1 MQNMKIIQREQKQQQ
16 QKSCPHSKR
25 QLEKERKKEKEE
37 QWDGEK
43 NEPKTEN
50 VKQYGKN
57 RQVKNSIMAINKN
70 GLKTKSPVLNLKQNT
85 TTHCL

>member
-1 MQNMKIIQREQKQQQ
+1 M
-16 QKSCPHSKR
+16 
-25 QLEKERKKEKEE
+25 ERKS
-37 QWDGEK
+37 
-43 NEPKTEN
+43 EPKTEN

-70 GLKTKSPVLNLKQNT
+70 GLKTKSPVLNFKQNT

>member
-1 MQNMKIIQREQKQQQ
+1 MQSMKIIQREQKQQQ
-16 QKSCPHSKR
+16 QKVVHAAKGSWKR
-25 QLEKERKKEKEE
+25 RERRRKRSGGMERKS
-37 QWDGEK
+37 
-43 NEPKTEN
+43 EPKTEN

-70 GLKTKSPVLNLKQNT
+70 GLKTKSPVMNLKQNT